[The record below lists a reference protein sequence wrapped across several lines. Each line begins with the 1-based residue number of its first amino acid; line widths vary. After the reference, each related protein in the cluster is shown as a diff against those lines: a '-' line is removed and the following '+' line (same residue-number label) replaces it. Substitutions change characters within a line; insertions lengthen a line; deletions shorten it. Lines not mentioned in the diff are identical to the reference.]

1 MKFDL
6 SYQYCEDHFLD
17 PLGLNLMC
25 VRIKDPNGRGRDTG
39 YWVAHFQ
46 ILEEVKRED
55 TRKSAKVTDKSASAK
70 KDQDVSSS
78 DTGLGSSASKEKKGN
93 SIKDQDTCPTLPT
106 SNSSGAVSGSQNAK
120 KSKAGAK
127 RKPNP
132 KKNDE
137 YRSVVA
143 RLIHSSS
150 PAPESLITQEYCN
163 ATVELIFLSIPDR
176 LVEIVFLYVVRIV
189 FVY

>member
-25 VRIKDPNGRGRDTG
+25 VRIKDPNGRGKDTG
-39 YWVAHFQ
+39 YWVGHFQ

-55 TRKSAKVTDKSASAK
+55 TRKSAKVADKSASAK
-70 KDQDVSSS
+70 KDHDVSSS
-78 DTGLGSSASKEKKGN
+78 DTGLGSSASTKKGN
-93 SIKDQDTCPTLPT
+93 SIKDKDACPTLPT
-106 SNSSGAVSGSQNAK
+106 SSSSGAVPGSQDAK
-120 KSKAGAK
+120 KTKTGAK
-127 RKPNP
+127 KKPHP

-163 ATVELIFLSIPDR
+163 AIVELIFLSVPDR
-176 LVEIVFLYVVRIV
+176 LVEIVFVYVVRIV